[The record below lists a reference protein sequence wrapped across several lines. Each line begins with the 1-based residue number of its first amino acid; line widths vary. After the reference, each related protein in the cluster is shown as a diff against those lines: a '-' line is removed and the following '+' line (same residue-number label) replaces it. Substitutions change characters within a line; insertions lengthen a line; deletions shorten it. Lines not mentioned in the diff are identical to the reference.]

1 MKQSQR
7 SIMEE
12 GFRDRAAFI
21 RGAKDIAKEVK
32 KHAAKKVVKGLDR
45 VQDEY
50 SRRSYSRFEEE
61 EDDDDFPAPAD
72 GYYHGEGAQD
82 EEEGGASSDATEGHD
97 EDDEIYEGEY
107 QGIPRAE
114 SGGKGEQMADGATLA
129 GVRGGLGDGEG
140 PPGGRGEAQRRKER
154 EELAQQYEAILREC
168 GHGRFQWTLY
178 FVLGLALM
186 ADGVEVFVVGF
197 VLPSAEKDMCL
208 SDSNKG
214 MLGKTQGVGGP
225 PALSSPQTLETPLL
239 LRTPVHTAGLPRTLV
254 PRFSQRAWTYPAH
267 SPLEIGSQ

>member
-1 MKQSQR
+1 
-7 SIMEE
+7 MEE

-61 EDDDDFPAPAD
+61 DDDDDFPAPAD
-72 GYYHGEGAQD
+72 GYYRGEGAQD

-114 SGGKGEQMADGATLA
+114 SGGKGERMADGAPLA

-140 PPGGRGEAQRRKER
+140 PQGGRGEAQRRKER

-214 MLGKTQGVGGP
+214 MLGKTQP
-225 PALSSPQTLETPLL
+225 RTLRNSSPCLSAAPVLTTALL
-239 LRTPVHTAGLPRTLV
+239 GTLV
-254 PRFSQRAWTYPAH
+254 PRRPR
-267 SPLEIGSQ
+267 EGSGFF